1 MEGLIAT
8 LGHRRA
14 GRHAAGI
21 VVTTELDRDLLE
33 HVERGGRALLLARSR
48 DAIAPGLELAR
59 PLAIHPR
66 NLPHEDWADERNPWD
81 GDWVTTWSWIRH
93 DILPGLPERAPLD
106 FAYQEV
112 MPDHVIAGYDPER
125 DGDEVAAGIFAG
137 WVHAPAALAWTFPQG
152 AGSLTVTTFRV
163 APEIGPGRLAP
174 PRSSRASRCGSA
186 ADRAR
191 RAGQRAGAAGLMR
204 VGMRTLA
211 VLLMA
216 AVAACAEPGA
226 TGLGSPSGSG
236 SRAPGSGSTTPTS
249 SAPSSPAVS
258 PTVPEGQF
266 INPVIDRNFADPFVL
281 EVDGTYYAYATG
293 NLTYNIQVTT
303 STDLVHWERARE
315 ALPRLP
321 LWQPT
326 SKGLTWAPEVTETDA
341 GFVMHYTGRDVQAG
355 MQCLGVATAVDPTG
369 PFVDESN
376 GPLLCQHDLGGSIEF
391 ESLPGRRRSRVTC
404 CGRAMGTAA
413 GSRSACSSR
422 NWPLTPGR
430 LVGEPTDLGLAVDAP
445 WERNLIEAPTLLF
458 HDGTYHLFFSANDY
472 GSRNYAAGY
481 ATSAKVRGPY
491 VDADENPILS
501 TDIPVGTAG
510 LPAGPGHQSIIA
522 DGAGDLWIVYHAWD
536 SGLIGDSIGGRRSM
550 WIDELVFED
559 GRPVVKGPDVG
570 PQPVPA
576 PP

>member
-1 MEGLIAT
+1 
-8 LGHRRA
+8 
-14 GRHAAGI
+14 
-21 VVTTELDRDLLE
+21 
-33 HVERGGRALLLARSR
+33 
-48 DAIAPGLELAR
+48 
-59 PLAIHPR
+59 
-66 NLPHEDWADERNPWD
+66 
-81 GDWVTTWSWIRH
+81 
-93 DILPGLPERAPLD
+93 
-106 FAYQEV
+106 
-112 MPDHVIAGYDPER
+112 
-125 DGDEVAAGIFAG
+125 
-137 WVHAPAALAWTFPQG
+137 
-152 AGSLTVTTFRV
+152 
-163 APEIGPGRLAP
+163 
-174 PRSSRASRCGSA
+174 
-186 ADRAR
+186 
-191 RAGQRAGAAGLMR
+191 
-204 VGMRTLA
+204 MRTLA

-376 GPLLCQHDLGGSIEF
+376 GPLLCQHDLGGSIDSSPF
-391 ESLPGRRRSRVTC
+391 LDADGTRYLLWKSDGNC
-404 CGRAMGTAA
+404 CGIPVRMFISELAA
-413 GSRSACSSR
+413 D
-422 NWPLTPGR
+422 GR
-430 LVGEPTDLGLAVDAP
+430 TLVGEPTDLGLAVDAP